1 MFFLKLNEKYQLTNN
16 FWVAQKE
23 NMQKLSAEISVQP
36 LPPSG
41 TLQIIPLMPH
51 SSMTDMKSVGQH
63 KT

>member
-1 MFFLKLNEKYQLTNN
+1 MFFLKLNEKDQLTNN
-16 FWVAQKE
+16 FWVAQKDT
-23 NMQKLSAEISVQP
+23 MQKLSADISGYP

-51 SSMTDMKSVGQH
+51 SSMMNMKSMGHH